1 MTTQHS
7 HALLLRTDGSFELID
22 WPTDGQLNAL
32 YQVISCQNIDAVDI
46 TDQLTMW
53 LDDEGAING
62 SPVNRA
68 ATLLYAAHRPPHQR
82 YHGHAVITG
91 GTDRHGNTL
100 GLTQDQTAE
109 LVEFH
114 LGNSGLKIPAQRAQ

>member
-1 MTTQHS
+1 MN
-7 HALLLRTDGSFELID
+7 HALLLRTDGSFELLD
-22 WPTDGQLNAL
+22 WPKEGQLNAL
-32 YQVISCQNIDAVDI
+32 YRAVSCQNIDAVDLS
-46 TDQLTMW
+46 DRLTMW
-53 LDDEGAING
+53 LDDEGLING

-100 GLTQDQTAE
+100 GLTQDEIAEIVELHLSHTA
-109 LVEFH
+109 VV
-114 LGNSGLKIPAQRAQ
+114 IPAQRTN